1 MFGWLKR
8 KKPAGVDRNEK
19 PPVVPPRLERIP
31 KWCHPGK
38 GGKRLLCPE
47 PQCKGITHVYNF
59 KWSALVCIHCGEAN
73 NKYDWYLAPKDH
85 RIDARDHAFVK
96 REAS

>member
-38 GGKRLLCPE
+38 GGKRIICPD
-47 PQCKGITHVYNF
+47 CAGVAHVYDF
-59 KWSALVCIHCGEAN
+59 SWTSRICEHCGET
-73 NKYDWYLAPKDH
+73 NKKLEWYLE
-85 RIDARDHAFVK
+85 K
-96 REAS
+96 RK